1 MIERAGNSVN
11 QPLFRCMRDR
21 RVLLSD
27 VDVSKRDEQYRQ
39 TMSRGKISGTELSS
53 SRGTEVRIQSHAVD

>member
-1 MIERAGNSVN
+1 
-11 QPLFRCMRDR
+11 MRDR

-39 TMSRGKISGTELSS
+39 TMSWGKVFRTEFSS